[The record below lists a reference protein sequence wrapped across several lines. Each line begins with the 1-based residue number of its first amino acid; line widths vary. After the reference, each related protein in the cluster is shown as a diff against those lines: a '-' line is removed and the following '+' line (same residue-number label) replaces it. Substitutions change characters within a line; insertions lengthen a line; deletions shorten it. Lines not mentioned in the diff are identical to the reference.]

1 VDVAVEVGD
10 AIGVAVAVLLPAA
23 IAIAVSVS
31 CAHNAHAGPGPAGL
45 FFVHP
50 AAITIIKKTVTVKRK
65 IFLFMLHLRVLFIL
79 VYFLSGFQS
88 TSQHYFLTNQKI

>member
-50 AAITIIKKTVTVKRK
+50 VATKKITTTVAITKNIICFMFAPPGCFN
-65 IFLFMLHLRVLFIL
+65 FLYI
-79 VYFLSGFQS
+79 Y
-88 TSQHYFLTNQKI
+88 